1 MAGIDNIKNAIAD
14 WHRWID
20 HGLETD
26 LDWQALLR
34 TAIESS
40 SHGLC
45 IFDNQLRLVIA
56 NEHHRN
62 IYGLAQV
69 QTLAGT
75 PDPGDSDEQAG
86 MRERSSRCGRS
97 SRRIWKP

>member
-1 MAGIDNIKNAIAD
+1 MAGTNYMKNAIANR
-14 WHRWID
+14 HRSID
-20 HGLETD
+20 HDLETE

-40 SHGLC
+40 SHGLS

-62 IYGLAQV
+62 IYGLAQ
-69 QTLAGT
+69 
-75 PDPGDSDEQAG
+75 
-86 MRERSSRCGRS
+86 
-97 SRRIWKP
+97 I